1 MTGRTNGV
9 KVMTENIK
17 SEIII
22 REMRY
27 SDVDTIYQEFDR
39 LGWHPKRSTYEMYYR
54 EAQEGKRD
62 VFVAEYQ
69 GQAVGYAT
77 LLQAAGEGPF
87 EGRYP
92 EIKDFNVFPQYRGRG
107 IGNLILDAAEETAG
121 KYADTVTLAVGLHA
135 GYGAA
140 QRIYVK
146 RGYIPDGSGVWYGG
160 RVLPEY
166 ADCCNDDDLNLFLS
180 KQLR

>member
-1 MTGRTNGV
+1 
-9 KVMTENIK
+9 MTENIK
-17 SEIII
+17 DGICV
-22 REMRY
+22 RGMCRQ
-27 SDVDTIYQEFDR
+27 DVDTIYREFDH
-39 LGWHPKRSTYEMYYR
+39 LGWHPDRSTYEMYFR

-69 GQAVGYAT
+69 GVAAGYAT
-77 LLQAAGEGPF
+77 LLKKAGEGPF

-92 EIKDFNVFPQYRGRG
+92 EIKDFNVFPQFRGRG
-107 IGNLILDAAEETAG
+107 IGNLILDAAEERAG
-121 KYADTVTLAVGLHA
+121 AYSDTVTLAVGLHS

-160 RVLPEY
+160 KLLPEY
-166 ADCCNDDDLNLFLS
+166 AACRNDDDLNLYFS
-180 KQLR
+180 KKLRESKW